1 MIQAPARS
9 NTIQLATRLITA
21 LRFNQVHSN
30 RRDEVAAV
38 RFAWSPAL
46 VELRRQ
52 VCPNARWQKHSREW
66 LMQDDEAQSFMRA
79 AQAALEYQKWH
90 TQITVDD
97 TVWIVGFVQGAP
109 YRLTAAR
116 AA

>member
-1 MIQAPARS
+1 M
-9 NTIQLATRLITA
+9 RLITA
-21 LRFNQVHSN
+21 GRFGPVGSN
-30 RRDEVAAV
+30 RRDELAAV

-52 VCPNARWQKHSREW
+52 VCPNARWQKYSRQW

>member
-1 MIQAPARS
+1 M
-9 NTIQLATRLITA
+9 
-21 LRFNQVHSN
+21 
-30 RRDEVAAV
+30 AAV

-52 VCPNARWQKHSREW
+52 VCPNARWQKPSRQW
-66 LMQDDEAQSFMRA
+66 MQDDEAQSFMRA

-109 YRLTAAR
+109 YRRTTAR

>member
-1 MIQAPARS
+1 M
-9 NTIQLATRLITA
+9 RLFTA
-21 LRFNQVHSN
+21 LRFNKVRSD
-30 RRDEVAAV
+30 RRDEVVAV

>member
-21 LRFNQVHSN
+21 LRFNRVHSN

-52 VCPNARWQKHSREW
+52 VCPNARWQKHSRLW

>member
-1 MIQAPARS
+1 M
-9 NTIQLATRLITA
+9 
-21 LRFNQVHSN
+21 
-30 RRDEVAAV
+30 AAV

-52 VCPNARWQKHSREW
+52 VCPNARWQKHSRQW

-79 AQAALEYQKWH
+79 AQAALEYQKCQ

-109 YRLTAAR
+109 YRRTATP

>member
-1 MIQAPARS
+1 MIRAPGRS
-9 NTIQLATRLITA
+9 SRHSSCDATLHGITIQQGA
-21 LRFNQVHSN
+21 FGQE
-30 RRDEVAAV
+30 RRSGGSAV
-38 RFAWSPAL
+38 CVEPAL

-52 VCPNARWQKHSREW
+52 VCPNARWQKHRREW
-66 LMQDDEAQSFMRA
+66 LMQDNEAQSFMRA

-97 TVWIVGFVQGAP
+97 TVWIVGFVQAAP

>member
-1 MIQAPARS
+1 M
-9 NTIQLATRLITA
+9 
-21 LRFNQVHSN
+21 
-30 RRDEVAAV
+30 AAV
-38 RFAWSPAL
+38 RFAWSPVL

-52 VCPNARWQKHSREW
+52 VCPNARWQKQGRQW

-79 AQAALEYQKWH
+79 AQSALDYQKWQ

-109 YRLTAAR
+109 YRRTAAP

>member
-1 MIQAPARS
+1 M
-9 NTIQLATRLITA
+9 
-21 LRFNQVHSN
+21 V
-30 RRDEVAAV
+30 AV

-52 VCPNARWQKHSREW
+52 VCPNARWQKHSRQW

-79 AQAALEYQKWH
+79 VQAALEYQKCQ
-90 TQITVDD
+90 TQITADD

-109 YRLTAAR
+109 YRRTAAP

>member
-1 MIQAPARS
+1 M
-9 NTIQLATRLITA
+9 RLITA
-21 LRFNQVHSN
+21 LRFNKVRSN
-30 RRDEVAAV
+30 GRDEVAAV

-52 VCPNARWQKHSREW
+52 VCPNARWQKHRRQW

-90 TQITVDD
+90 TQITVDE

-109 YRLTAAR
+109 YRLTPIPAA
-116 AA
+116 

>member
-1 MIQAPARS
+1 MIRAPGRS
-9 NTIQLATRLITA
+9 SAIHLAMRLFTA
-21 LRFNQVHSN
+21 LRFNKVRSD

-38 RFAWSPAL
+38 RFAWSPVL

-52 VCPNARWQKHSREW
+52 VCPNARWQKHSRQW

-90 TQITVDD
+90 TQITIDD

-109 YRLTAAR
+109 YRRTTAR